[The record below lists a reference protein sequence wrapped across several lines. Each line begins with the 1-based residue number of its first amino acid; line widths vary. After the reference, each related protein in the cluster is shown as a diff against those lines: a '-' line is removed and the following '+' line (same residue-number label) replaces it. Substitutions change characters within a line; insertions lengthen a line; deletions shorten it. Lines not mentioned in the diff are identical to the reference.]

1 MNNIVEIENRHTSGL
16 YSKQNFAIVRG
27 QGASLFDSEG
37 NEYIDCSSGHGVA
50 NLGHA
55 HPKVAAAVAEQAT
68 KLVTLFETFPNDQR
82 AALMEKLTALMPG
95 LERVFFCN
103 SGAEANEAAIK
114 FARLSTGRP
123 GIVAAMRGFHGR
135 TLGALSATWNK
146 KYREPFEPLVPE
158 YAHFAFN
165 NISALDKAVTE
176 RTAAVLLEAVQGEG
190 GVYPAEPDFLQAAR
204 RICDERGALLVMDE
218 VQSGFGRTGKMFAYQ
233 HYDIVPDM
241 VCVAKSLAG
250 GIPMGAVLLGPAVRN
265 LGPGLHGSTF
275 GGNPLS
281 CAAAVAAL
289 TAIEE
294 EDLPRQAAEKGA
306 YLMDKVRALNLPLVR
321 EARGLGLMVG
331 IELKQKVAPYIKA
344 LQEKR
349 IIALNAG
356 LTVIRLL
363 PPLVITYEQL
373 DRVVAALAEVLTTDE
388 AENRTETDE

>member
-1 MNNIVEIENRHTSGL
+1 MDIIGIENKHTSGL
-16 YSKQNFAIVRG
+16 YTKQNFAIVRG
-27 QGASLFDSEG
+27 QGALLFDSEG

-68 KLVTLFETFPNDQR
+68 RLVTLFETFPNDQR
-82 AALMEKLTALMPG
+82 AALMEKLTALTPG
-95 LERVFFCN
+95 LDRVFFCN
-103 SGAEANEAAIK
+103 SGTEANEAAIK

-146 KYREPFEPLVPE
+146 KYREAFEPLVPE
-158 YAHFAFN
+158 YTHAAFN
-165 NISALDKAVTE
+165 NVGALDKAVTE

-190 GVYPAEPDFLQAAR
+190 GVYPAEPTFLQAAR
-204 RICDERGALLVMDE
+204 QICEERGALLVIDE

-306 YLMDKVRALNLPLVR
+306 YLMDKLRALHLPVIR
-321 EARGLGLMVG
+321 EVRGLGLMVG

-344 LQEKR
+344 LQER
-349 IIALNAG
+349 RVIALNAG

-363 PPLVITYEQL
+363 PPLVITYQQL
-373 DRVVAALAEVLTTDE
+373 DAVVAALADVLATDFE
-388 AENRTETDE
+388 ADKRNQADE

>member
-1 MNNIVEIENRHTSGL
+1 MNIIETELKHTSGL
-16 YSKQNFAIVRG
+16 YTKQNFAIVRG
-27 QGASLFDSEG
+27 KGASLWDSDG
-37 NEYIDCSSGHGVA
+37 NEYIDCSAGHGVA

-55 HPKVAAAVAEQAT
+55 HPKVAAAVAEQAA

-82 AALMEKLTALMPG
+82 AALMEKLTALTPG

-103 SGAEANEAAIK
+103 SGTESVEAAIK
-114 FARLSTGRP
+114 FARLSTGRT

-146 KYREPFEPLVPE
+146 KYRQAFEPLVPD
-158 YAHFAFN
+158 YSHVPYN
-165 NISALDKAVTE
+165 NIEALEKAISQS
-176 RTAAVLLEAVQGEG
+176 TAAVLLEAVQGEG
-190 GVYPAEPDFLQAAR
+190 GVYPADPAYLQAAR
-204 RICDERGALLVMDE
+204 ELCTERGALLVIDE

-233 HYDIVPDM
+233 HYDITPDIL
-241 VCVAKSLAG
+241 CVAKSLAG
-250 GIPMGAVLLGPAVRN
+250 GVPMGAVLLGPAVKN

-289 TAIEE
+289 TAMEE
-294 EDLPRQAAEKGA
+294 ENLPEQAAQKGE
-306 YLMDKVRALNLPLVR
+306 YLRAKIRALNLPLVR
-321 EARGLGLMVG
+321 EVRGLGLMIG

-356 LTVIRLL
+356 LTTIRLL

-373 DRVVAALAEVLTTDE
+373 DMVVAALAEVLAVE
-388 AENRTETDE
+388 ADAAAQD